1 MAVCWL
7 ESSNAKP
14 SGDTTKN
21 NYWRENLMEKEF
33 KEQFIVCYYYTVYS
47 TLTPANKHPQ
57 KTNLFLFQLL
67 YQRRIFV

>member
-21 NYWRENLMEKEF
+21 NYWQENNKKEKEF
-33 KEQFIVCYYYTVYS
+33 KEQFIVCYYTVYS
-47 TLTPANKHPQ
+47 TLTPANKHP
-57 KTNLFLFQLL
+57 
-67 YQRRIFV
+67 